1 MKYIL
6 FYFIL
11 FYIMIVFMFMY
22 LLVLFMKKIPNL
34 NVIIGNLIMIILWL
48 NLPWFNWIEWINIF
62 CNLSFN
68 KYSYGLMM
76 LTMWI
81 FGLIF
86 MSLNMGTHCLLMNL
100 MLMISLMLVFMSM
113 NLLVFYLFYEFG
125 LLLIFYMVVKWGY
138 SENRWLSGFYLMF
151 YTMIFSLPMLY
162 IIYYLYW
169 LSSSLNFMLMEMMN
183 LKLNLLLFIYLL
195 MSFLVKIPIYL
206 FHGWLLKA
214 HVEAPYYGSM
224 ILASIMLK
232 LGGYG
237 MLRLMFIYKN
247 EFMFFQKF
255 IIIINSFGILILSL
269 MCLSQFDMK
278 SIIAISSIV
287 HMGIMIM
294 SMMTFF
300 DISIMGGY
308 LMMISHGLSSSGL
321 FFLVNVIYSQTNSR
335 LMFVNKGMINF
346 MPSMSLLWFMLCS
359 SNMGSPV
366 SLNLISEV
374 MLIIGLV
381 SWMKF
386 LMLILILYCLFSF
399 IYSIYLFMFI
409 NHGKIFLVFKIKNG
423 LLVEYFI
430 LMMHWIPLNLM
441 FLKLYFI

>member
-1 MKYIL
+1 M
-6 FYFIL
+6 
-11 FYIMIVFMFMY
+11 IMIMLIY
-22 LLVLFMKKIPNL
+22 LLLMFLLKVNNL
-34 NVIIGNLIMIILWL
+34 NLIIGNLIMMILFL
-48 NLPWFNWIEWINIF
+48 NLFNFHWIEWLNIF

-68 KYSYGLMM
+68 NYSYGLIL
-76 LTMWI
+76 LTLWI

-86 MSLNMGTHCLLMNL
+86 LSLESMNKNCLLINFL
-100 MLMISLMLVFMSM
+100 LMISLMLVFMSM
-113 NLLVFYLFYEFG
+113 NLLLFYLFYEFG
-125 LLLIFYMVVKWGY
+125 LFLIFYLVVEWGY

-162 IIYYLYW
+162 IIYYIYW
-169 LSSSLNFMLMEMMN
+169 SNSSLNFMLMEMLN
-183 LKLNLLLFIYLL
+183 FKLNLMLFLYLL

-237 MLRLMFIYKN
+237 MLRLMYIFKM
-247 EFMFFQKF
+247 EFLIFQKILIVF
-255 IIIINSFGILILSL
+255 NSFGILILSML
-269 MCLSQFDMK
+269 CLSQFDMK
-278 SIIAISSIV
+278 TIIAISSIV
-287 HMGIMIM
+287 HMGLMIM
-294 SMMTFF
+294 SMLTFF
-300 DISIMGGY
+300 DISIFGGY

-321 FFLVNVIYSQTNSR
+321 FFLVNTIYKQTNSR

-374 MLIIGLV
+374 MLMIGMVTWL
-381 SWMKF
+381 KF
-386 LMLILILYCLFSF
+386 MILILMLYCLFSF

-409 NHGKIFLVFKIKNG
+409 NHGKIFLFFKINNG
-423 LLVEYFI
+423 SLIEYFI
-430 LMMHWIPLNLM
+430 LIMHWIPLNIM

>member
-1 MKYIL
+1 M

-162 IIYYLYW
+162 IVYYLYW

-247 EFMFFQKF
+247 EFLFFQKF

-386 LMLILILYCLFSF
+386 LMLILVLYCLFSF

>member
-1 MKYIL
+1 M
-6 FYFIL
+6 YFIL

-86 MSLNMGTHCLLMNL
+86 KSNNMGTHCLLMNL

-308 LMMISHGLSSSGL
+308 LMMISHGFSFSGL

>member
-1 MKYIL
+1 M

>member
-1 MKYIL
+1 M
-6 FYFIL
+6 YFIL

-76 LTMWI
+76 LTLWI

-151 YTMIFSLPMLY
+151 YTMIFSLIMLY
-162 IIYYLYW
+162 IIYYMYW

-255 IIIINSFGILILSL
+255 IIVINSFGILILSL

-321 FFLVNVIYSQTNSR
+321 FFLVNVIYSQTSSR

>member
-1 MKYIL
+1 MYFFL
-6 FYFIL
+6 FH
-11 FYIMIVFMFMY
+11 IMIVFMFMY
-22 LLVLFMKKIPNL
+22 LLILFMKKIPNL

-68 KYSYGLMM
+68 KYSYGLLM

-162 IIYYLYW
+162 IIYYMYW

-247 EFMFFQKF
+247 EFMFFQK
-255 IIIINSFGILILSL
+255 IIVIINSFGILILSL

-359 SNMGSPV
+359 SNMGSPI

>member
-1 MKYIL
+1 M
-6 FYFIL
+6 YFIL

-278 SIIAISSIV
+278 SIIAISSVV

>member
-1 MKYIL
+1 M
-6 FYFIL
+6 FII
-11 FYIMIVFMFMY
+11 IMLYWMLMMSMIY
-22 LLVLFMKKIPNL
+22 LFMLFMNKMMMNL
-34 NVIIGNLIMIILWL
+34 NLIIGNLIIIILLL
-48 NLPWFNWIEWINIF
+48 NLFNLSWIDWIYIF

-68 KYSYGLMM
+68 MYSYGLIM
-76 LTMWI
+76 LTLWI

-86 MSLNMGTHCLLMNL
+86 ISLNNNSLNCLFMNL
-100 MLMISLMLVFMSM
+100 LLMISLLLVFLSM
-113 NLLVFYLFYEFG
+113 NLLLFYLFYEFG
-125 LLLIFYMVVKWGY
+125 LLLIFYLVVKWGY

-162 IIYYLYW
+162 IIYYIYLIDY
-169 LSSSLNFMLMEMMN
+169 SLNFMLMEM
-183 LKLNLLLFIYLL
+183 LNLNLNMVLFIYLL

-237 MLRLMFIYKN
+237 MLRLMIIYKN
-247 EFMFFQKF
+247 EFILIQK
-255 IIIINSFGILILSL
+255 ILVMINSFGVLILSL

-287 HMGIMIM
+287 HMGLMIM

-300 DISIMGGY
+300 KISLIGGY

-335 LMFVNKGMINF
+335 LMFINKGMINF

-374 MLIIGLV
+374 MLLIGMI
-381 SWMKF
+381 SWLKF
-386 LMLILILYCLFSF
+386 MMLILMMYCLFSF

-409 NHGKIFLVFKIKNG
+409 NHGKIFIMFKIKNG
-423 LLVEYFI
+423 ILVEYFV
-430 LMMHWIPLNLM
+430 LLLHWIPLNLM

>member
-1 MKYIL
+1 M

-86 MSLNMGTHCLLMNL
+86 MSNNMGTHCLLMNL

>member
-1 MKYIL
+1 ML
-6 FYFIL
+6 FYM
-11 FYIMIVFMFMY
+11 MIVFMFMY
-22 LLVLFMKKIPNL
+22 LLALFMKKVSNL
-34 NVIIGNLIMIILWL
+34 NVIIGNLIMIILLL
-48 NLPWFNWIEWINIF
+48 NLSSFNWIEWINIF

-68 KYSYGLMM
+68 NYSYGLMM
-76 LTMWI
+76 LTMWV

-86 MSLNMGTHCLLMNL
+86 MSLNMGMNCLLMNL
-100 MLMISLMLVFMSM
+100 LLMISLMLVFMSM

-162 IIYYLYW
+162 IIYYIYW
-169 LSSSLNFMLMEMMN
+169 SSSSLNFMLMEMMN
-183 LKLNLLLFIYLL
+183 LKLNFMMFIYLL

-247 EFMFFQKF
+247 EFMFFQKM
-255 IIIINSFGILILSL
+255 IIVINSFGILILSL

-359 SNMGSPV
+359 SNMGSPI

-381 SWMKF
+381 SWLKF

-423 LLVEYFI
+423 LLIEYFI
-430 LMMHWIPLNLM
+430 LLMHWIPLNLM

>member
-1 MKYIL
+1 M
-6 FYFIL
+6 YFIL

-237 MLRLMFIYKN
+237 MMRLMFIYKN

>member
-1 MKYIL
+1 M

-113 NLLVFYLFYEFG
+113 NLLMFYLFYEFG